1 MRLRGEQ
8 AARRRSAAWLGHIRR
23 GQTIAGA
30 DTNSRGT
37 AMSTIKEMNEL
48 NRKTRRNKAQG
59 GFTLIELMIVVAII
73 GILAAIAIPRYQDY
87 VGRSQAA
94 EGFNVSAPL
103 RVAVGEYVQFNDIS
117 NWQASTPTATIL
129 GVSPLGTTSN
139 PIGKYVETATW
150 EDASDGRITIQ
161 FHEGVHENST
171 MYISPIVDTTNRSI
185 NRWRCSGLEPEF
197 LPSTCRD

>member
-1 MRLRGEQ
+1 
-8 AARRRSAAWLGHIRR
+8 
-23 GQTIAGA
+23 
-30 DTNSRGT
+30 
-37 AMSTIKEMNEL
+37 MNEMS
-48 NRKTRRNKAQG
+48 RKTQRNRAQG

-94 EGFNVSAPL
+94 EAFNVSSPL

-117 NWQASTPTATIL
+117 NWDASTPTATIL
-129 GVSPLGTTSN
+129 GVSTLGAPAN
-139 PIGKYVETATW
+139 PIGKYVETAAW
-150 EDASDGRITIQ
+150 EEASNGRITIE
-161 FHEGVHENST
+161 FHAGVHENST

-185 NRWRCSGLEPEF
+185 NRWQCSGLAPEF